1 MDGLCEKPSREKIQ
15 KPTMQKHGKQM
26 KKKANCYMLRCW
38 RRIEHP
44 SGKQRITFTEEE
56 MDAFYEKGDPK
67 LLVDEIYR
75 RQKASRPGKG
85 RRSSGKSNE
94 KNHEKDHHP
103 SVKII
108 PATK

>member
-1 MDGLCEKPSREKIQ
+1 MDGLCKKPSREKIQ

-56 MDAFYEKGDPK
+56 MNTFLKKGDLK
-67 LLVDEIYR
+67 LLLDEINW

-85 RRSSGKSNE
+85 RRSSV
-94 KNHEKDHHP
+94 KNHEKNHHP